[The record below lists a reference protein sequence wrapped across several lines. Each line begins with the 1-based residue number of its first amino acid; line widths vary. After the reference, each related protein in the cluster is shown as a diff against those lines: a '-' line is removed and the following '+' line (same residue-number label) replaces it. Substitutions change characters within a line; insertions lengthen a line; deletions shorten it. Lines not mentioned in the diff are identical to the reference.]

1 MHIWN
6 LVELDTYKEGE
17 REEADKDFR
26 EPSLDPFS
34 NGCFFLFGMAFND
47 MLRLEGP
54 PPTPWLAIF
63 NFKIPINNQKN
74 HTQLSPNI
82 KFKKL
87 KKKNPIPLFV
97 YRENFLSNQTERWN
111 KLTRAKIVE
120 KLFQVRVEIDD
131 NE

>member
-1 MHIWN
+1 M
-6 LVELDTYKEGE
+6 ELDTYKEGE

-74 HTQLSPNI
+74 HTQSSPNI

-87 KKKNPIPLFV
+87 KKKNPNTSVCLQRKFSQQPNRALK
-97 YRENFLSNQTERWN
+97 QTY
-111 KLTRAKIVE
+111 
-120 KLFQVRVEIDD
+120 QS
-131 NE
+131 

>member
-34 NGCFFLFGMAFND
+34 NGSFFLFGMAFND

-82 KFKKL
+82 KL
-87 KKKNPIPLFV
+87 KKKTQYLCLF
-97 YRENFLSNQTERWN
+97 TE
-111 KLTRAKIVE
+111 KIFSATKQSVE
-120 KLFQVRVEIDD
+120 TNLPELKS
-131 NE
+131 

>member
-6 LVELDTYKEGE
+6 LVELDTYKEAV

-54 PPTPWLAIF
+54 PPPPTPWLAIF
-63 NFKIPINNQKN
+63 NFKNTYKQSKKSHPVI
-74 HTQLSPNI
+74 TQYQF
-82 KFKKL
+82 FKK
-87 KKKNPIPLFV
+87 
-97 YRENFLSNQTERWN
+97 
-111 KLTRAKIVE
+111 
-120 KLFQVRVEIDD
+120 
-131 NE
+131 